1 MKQAIGCSVVNIG
14 AADLIEGR
22 PYLVLGL
29 VWQIIKIGL
38 YAKVDLLHHPE
49 LIRLLEDGETLDTFL
64 KLPTDQILLRWV
76 NYHLREA
83 GSAKRVANFSGD
95 IKDSEAYI
103 ALLHQLRP
111 DLCDKSGLQAT
122 DLHPRAEFVLV
133 NAEKLGCRKYVTAGA
148 IVKGNPKLNLAFVA
162 NLFNTH
168 PGLAYFSLSLAI
180 ITR

>member
-1 MKQAIGCSVVNIG
+1 MVNIG
-14 AADLIEGR
+14 AQDLIEGR

-49 LIRLLEDGETLDTFL
+49 LIRLLEEGEALDTFL

-83 GSAKRVANFSGD
+83 GVTKRINNFSSD
-95 IKDSEAYI
+95 IKDSECYTV
-103 ALLHQLRP
+103 LLNQLKP
-111 DLCDKSGLQAT
+111 DLCDRAGLQIG
-122 DLHPRAEFVLV
+122 DLHKRAEAVLV

-168 PGLAYFSLSLAI
+168 PGLAYLFFP
-180 ITR
+180 

>member
-1 MKQAIGCSVVNIG
+1 MVNIG
-14 AADLIEGR
+14 AQDLIEGR

-83 GSAKRVANFSGD
+83 GSTKRVNNFSGD
-95 IKDSEAYI
+95 IKDSESYI
-103 ALLHQLRP
+103 ILLNQLKP
-111 DLCDKSGLQAT
+111 DVCDRSGLQVA
-122 DLHPRAEFVLV
+122 DLHKRAEAVLL
-133 NAEKLGCRKYVTAGA
+133 NAEKLDCRKYVTAGA

-168 PGLAYFSLSLAI
+168 PGLAYPSLPFHFLVPF
-180 ITR
+180 

>member
-1 MKQAIGCSVVNIG
+1 MVNIG
-14 AADLIEGR
+14 AQDLIEGR

-49 LIRLLEDGETLDTFL
+49 LIRLLEKDETLDTFL

-83 GSAKRVANFSGD
+83 GWEKRVHNFSGD
-95 IKDSEAYI
+95 IKDSENYI
-103 ALLHQLRP
+103 VLLNQLKP
-111 DLCDKSGLQAT
+111 DLCDRSGLQVS
-122 DLHPRAEFVLV
+122 DLHKRAETVLV
-133 NAEKLGCRKYVTAGA
+133 NAERLQCRKYVTAGA

-168 PGLAYFSLSLAI
+168 PGLAY
-180 ITR
+180 ITLI